1 MLIIAVVMKD
11 RVSYSLTSSLDSLLK
26 NSGVGEVEP
35 YDE

>member
-1 MLIIAVVMKD
+1 MLIMVVVLKD
-11 RVSYSLTSSLDSLLK
+11 RVSYSLTSSLDSVLK